1 MRDPALASVY
11 VDYFNETH
19 GMVRDTMRRFVNEAV
34 KPHIDAWEEAGA
46 FPREIYP
53 QAGQPGLAE
62 HRPSDRVWRLGRQ
75 DVFLKVAASELMR
88 SGSGGFVASLG
99 SLDIGLPP
107 AGLAHGLGGA
117 QGTHRAA
124 GARGREDH
132 RPGHHRAQRR
142 LGCGQPHPRGAT
154 ATTTWSTAPRP
165 SSPRAR
171 ADYYTVAVRTGE
183 AGFGGVSLLL
193 IEKGTPGFTVGR
205 KLKKMGW
212 WASDT
217 AELFFQDCRVPAE
230 NLLGPENS
238 GFFTIMANFQAERLS
253 LAIMAYMTAQLA
265 LEQCLAY
272 VKERTTF
279 GKPLSKHQVIRHKL
293 AEMATQVNVA
303 REYTYRCAARMQAG
317 ESAIAE
323 VSMAKNFATSV
334 STMVTDEAV
343 QIFGGMGYM
352 RESLVERLYR
362 DNRILSIGGGT
373 HEIMNEIISEATG
386 VVTDMAMP
394 PLLSGLRVLDLTR
407 NLPGRLP
414 RACWPTWA
422 PPSSRWSRPRVT
434 RRGRWR
440 RCSRRSTT
448 ARNAAASTSAAAPT
462 STACAPGCRRPTCCS
477 TASAPVCCRA
487 WGWMRPRCTR

>member
-1 MRDPALASVY
+1 MRDPALSKVY
-11 VDYFNETH
+11 VDYFNDTH
-19 GMVRDTMRRFVNEAV
+19 GMVRDTMRRFVTEAV
-34 KPHIDAWEEAGA
+34 KPNIDAWEEAGT
-46 FPREIYP
+46 FPREVYQ
-53 QAGQPGLAE
+53 QAGSLGLLSIGHPTE
-62 HRPSDRVWRLGRQ
+62 FGGSGEQ
-75 DVFLKVAASELMR
+75 DVFLKVAASEELMR

-107 AGLAHGLGGA
+107 VWRMGSDELKQRVVPQVLAGEKIIALAITEPSGGSDVA
-117 QGTHRAA
+117 NLKTRAVRD
-124 GARGREDH
+124 GDH
-132 RPGHHRAQRR
+132 YVVNGSKTFITS
-142 LGCGQPHPRGAT
+142 G
-154 ATTTWSTAPRP
+154 
-165 SSPRAR
+165 AR

-205 KLKKMGW
+205 NLKKMGW

-238 GFFTIMANFQAERLS
+238 GCFTIMANFQAERLS

-373 HEIMNEIISEATG
+373 HEIMNEIIAKQ
-386 VVTDMAMP
+386 
-394 PLLSGLRVLDLTR
+394 LGL
-407 NLPGRLP
+407 
-414 RACWPTWA
+414 
-422 PPSSRWSRPRVT
+422 
-434 RRGRWR
+434 
-440 RCSRRSTT
+440 
-448 ARNAAASTSAAAPT
+448 
-462 STACAPGCRRPTCCS
+462 
-477 TASAPVCCRA
+477 
-487 WGWMRPRCTR
+487 